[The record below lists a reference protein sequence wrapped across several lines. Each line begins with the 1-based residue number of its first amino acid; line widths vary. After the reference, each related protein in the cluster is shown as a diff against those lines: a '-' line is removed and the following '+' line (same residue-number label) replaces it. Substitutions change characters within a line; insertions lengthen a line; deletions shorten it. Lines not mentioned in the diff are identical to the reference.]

1 MEDNKSNKEEKKKEM
16 LKDKASEILGIVGFI
31 AGLTGIC
38 ISAETSSQEVSCD
51 STAPSSLTKG
61 GSMSVQE
68 GTASTA
74 ANGPTET
81 MGMTTTIGMLIST
94 TSGEPD
100 VIHIGGLDIYED
112 SSGNII
118 TRDVKDSSRVENNA
132 EKIYNTFNKTHE
144 IKDIN
149 SGLMIKDKDTARML
163 DELLKSGTKD
173 QLYQALTAIQEVLEE
188 EKDKEEN
195 ITLKLEK

>member
-38 ISAETSSQEVSCD
+38 ISAETSSQEFSCD
-51 STAPSSLTKG
+51 STAPSSLAKG

-81 MGMTTTIGMLIST
+81 VGMTTTIGMLIST

-144 IKDIN
+144 IKDID

-188 EKDKEEN
+188 KDKEEN